1 KYTWIYVM
9 AIFPESL
16 DNLIGEFQKLPTIGR
31 KSAERLAMNIVD
43 RDQADIKDFAN
54 ALLEVKEKIHRCE
67 ICGNLTEDDIC
78 DVCKDITREEDFIC
92 IVEDV
97 KDLIAIEKSG
107 AYHGKYHVLGGL
119 ISPSDGIGPDELNI
133 DKLLNRIEKEGINEI
148 ILAISSTIEGET
160 TSLFLTSLLNEKSI
174 KVTKIA
180 QGIPVGSNLEY
191 FDQLTLERAIEDRRE
206 IRD

>member
-1 KYTWIYVM
+1 M

-16 DNLIGEFQKLPTIGR
+16 DNLIEEFQKLPTVGR
-31 KSAERLAMNIVD
+31 KSAERLAMNIVE
-43 RDQADIKDFAN
+43 RDETDIKDFAKS
-54 ALLEVKEKIHRCE
+54 LMQVKEKIHRCE
-67 ICGNLTEDDIC
+67 ICGNLTEAQVCDI
-78 DVCKDITREEDFIC
+78 CKDITREEDFIC
-92 IVEDV
+92 IVEEV

-107 AYHGKYHVLGGL
+107 AFRGKYHVLGGL

-133 DKLLNRIEKEGINEI
+133 DKLLNRIDSEGINEV

-160 TSLFLTSLLNEKSI
+160 TTLFLTSLLNEKNI
-174 KVTKIA
+174 RVTKIA

>member
-1 KYTWIYVM
+1 M

-133 DKLLNRIEKEGINEI
+133 DKLLNRIDKEGINEI

-160 TSLFLTSLLNEKSI
+160 TSLFLTSLLNEKNI

-206 IRD
+206 IRN

>member
-1 KYTWIYVM
+1 M

-148 ILAISSTIEGET
+148 ILAISSTIEGES

>member
-1 KYTWIYVM
+1 M

-16 DNLIGEFQKLPTIGR
+16 NNLIEEFQKLPTIGR
-31 KSAERLAMNIVD
+31 KSAERLAMNIVE
-43 RDQADIKDFAN
+43 RDEADIKDFSK
-54 ALLEVKEKIHRCE
+54 ALMEVKEKIHRCQ
-67 ICGNLTEDDIC
+67 ICGNLTEAEIC
-78 DVCKDITREEDFIC
+78 DICKDITREEDFIC

-107 AYHGKYHVLGGL
+107 AFHGKYHVLGGL

-133 DKLLNRIEKEGINEI
+133 DKLLNRIESEGIKEI

-160 TSLFLTSLLNEKSI
+160 TALFLTSLLNEKNVR
-174 KVTKIA
+174 VTKIA

-206 IRD
+206 IHD

>member
-1 KYTWIYVM
+1 M

-16 DNLIGEFQKLPTIGR
+16 NNLIEEFQKLPTIGR
-31 KSAERLAMNIVD
+31 KSAERLAMNIVE
-43 RDQADIKDFAN
+43 RDEADIKDFSK
-54 ALLEVKEKIHRCE
+54 ALMEVKEKIHRCD
-67 ICGNLTEDDIC
+67 ICGNLTEADIC
-78 DVCKDITREEDFIC
+78 DICKDITREEDFIC

-107 AYHGKYHVLGGL
+107 AFHGKYHVLGGL

-133 DKLLNRIEKEGINEI
+133 DKLLNRIESEGIKEI

-160 TSLFLTSLLNEKSI
+160 TALFLTSFLNEKNVR
-174 KVTKIA
+174 VTKIA

-206 IRD
+206 IHD

>member
-1 KYTWIYVM
+1 M

-16 DNLIGEFQKLPTIGR
+16 NNLIEEFQKLPTIGR
-31 KSAERLAMNIVD
+31 KSAESLAMNIVE
-43 RDQADIKDFAN
+43 RDEADIKDFSK
-54 ALLEVKEKIHRCE
+54 ALMEVKEKIHRCD
-67 ICGNLTEDDIC
+67 ICGNLTEADIC
-78 DVCKDITREEDFIC
+78 DICKDITREEDFIC

-107 AYHGKYHVLGGL
+107 AFHGKYHVLGGL

-133 DKLLNRIEKEGINEI
+133 DKLLNRIESEGIKEI

-160 TSLFLTSLLNEKSI
+160 TALFLTSLLNEKNVR
-174 KVTKIA
+174 VTKIA

-206 IRD
+206 IHD